1 MKNMKKIKKMQKT
14 DLVKNMTAQVS
25 ITGLSSRDAR
35 VEQGGLEPCQ
45 IITLSSSY
53 RRSFLVDTWRL
64 LFVFHSVQF
73 NCILS
78 VRCDAQSGFF

>member
-1 MKNMKKIKKMQKT
+1 MKNMKMMKNMQKT

-35 VEQGGLEPCQ
+35 VEQGGLEPWQ
-45 IITLSSSY
+45 ITTSLSSYS
-53 RRSFLVDTWRL
+53 SSCPVDTWRL

>member
-1 MKNMKKIKKMQKT
+1 MKNMKKIKKVKKT

-35 VEQGGLEPCQ
+35 VEHGGLEPWQ

-53 RRSFLVDTWRL
+53 TTLAHF
-64 LFVFHSVQF
+64 
-73 NCILS
+73 
-78 VRCDAQSGFF
+78 

>member
-1 MKNMKKIKKMQKT
+1 MKSMKKT

-45 IITLSSSY
+45 ITTSLSK
-53 RRSFLVDTWRL
+53 
-64 LFVFHSVQF
+64 
-73 NCILS
+73 I
-78 VRCDAQSGFF
+78 

>member
-1 MKNMKKIKKMQKT
+1 MKNMKMMKNMQKT

-35 VEQGGLEPCQ
+35 VEHGGLEPWQ
-45 IITLSSSY
+45 ITTSLD
-53 RRSFLVDTWRL
+53 LADTWRL
-64 LFVFHSVQF
+64 SFVFHSVQF
-73 NCILS
+73 NCILC